1 MPRTL
6 VAELL
11 HDLRQSFVFNCS
23 FVTAHQYLTNYIS
36 TLSNRS
42 SNNTVTKLQ
51 PKANLYSLIH
61 SVLCVRVFVPNFS
74 RNGGGARFPSV
85 HLMQHLIS
93 NSSQYQMQEIK
104 RLKTFP
110 PLLKVNTSLDSVFSS
125 DHD

>member
-61 SVLCVRVFVPNFS
+61 SVLCARVFVPNFP
-74 RNGGGARFPSV
+74 RNGGGARFPSAP
-85 HLMQHLIS
+85 LTQHLIS
-93 NSSQYQMQEIK
+93 NSSQYQTQEIE
-104 RLKTFP
+104 RVKTFP
-110 PLLKVNTSLDSVFSS
+110 PLFKVNTSLDSVFSS